1 MKKFL
6 AILLVAAISC
16 TFVEDLKDA
25 GLFDDRDD
33 IVLQGLPDFFKR
45 LWDKI
50 KEIWHDIPGAI
61 QKVINFLKEKGYWDD
76 LIDLIKKYGT
86 KYGIDFCDNYLD
98 HDLCTDAVNFIFSLL
113 DTIK

>member
-33 IVLQGLPDFFKR
+33 G
-45 LWDKI
+45 DK
-50 KEIWHDIPGAI
+50 G
-61 QKVINFLKEKGYWDD
+61 
-76 LIDLIKKYGT
+76 
-86 KYGIDFCDNYLD
+86 
-98 HDLCTDAVNFIFSLL
+98 
-113 DTIK
+113 